1 LNRIQ
6 NVDNRHFQIVFAL
19 SRGLSV
25 FKNVMVFR
33 LDVPPAVDAM
43 QVESALQTTR
53 FEPCGGSQEKS
64 IGWIEPRGVAHG
76 PLLEIV
82 GGQWILLLQTEAKV
96 VPASVVKRRAQEQ
109 MKQIEASTGRKP
121 GRKEARE
128 IMDDVRMSLLPMAFT
143 KQAAVQVWI
152 DWSAGFLMLDCG
164 SQARADE
171 VITCLVKA
179 IDGFALRAIQTQ
191 VSPAIAMSQWLAS
204 KEAPAG
210 FSVDR
215 ECELKASDESKAV
228 VRYARHA
235 LDTDEITQHIA
246 AGKMPTRLAMT
257 WGDRVS
263 FVLTEA
269 LQLKKVAILDV
280 VFEAASA
287 LASDRKDDN
296 FDADVAIATGEL
308 AQLIPDLLESL
319 GGELPV

>member
-1 LNRIQ
+1 M
-6 NVDNRHFQIVFAL
+6 
-19 SRGLSV
+19 

-33 LDVPPAVDAM
+33 LELPAAVDAT
-43 QVESALQTTR
+43 QVETALQSAR
-53 FEPCGGSQEKS
+53 FEPCGASQEKA

-82 GGQWILLLQTEAKV
+82 GGQWILRLQTEAKM
-96 VPASVVKRRAQEQ
+96 VPASVVKRRAQDQ
-109 MKQIEASTGRKP
+109 MKQIEATTGRKP

-128 IMDDVRMSLLPMAFT
+128 IMDDVRLSLLPMAFT
-143 KQAAVQVWI
+143 KQASVDVWI
-152 DWSAGFLMLDCG
+152 DWSAGFLVLDCG

-204 KEAPAG
+204 KEPPSG

-296 FDADVAIATGEL
+296 FDGDVAIATGEL
-308 AQLIPDLLESL
+308 AQLVPDLLEAL
-319 GGELPV
+319 GGELPL

>member
-1 LNRIQ
+1 M
-6 NVDNRHFQIVFAL
+6 
-19 SRGLSV
+19 

-33 LDVPPAVDAM
+33 IDVPPAVDAT
-43 QVESALQTTR
+43 QVESVLQTTR

-109 MKQIEASTGRKP
+109 MKQIEATTGRKP

-152 DWSAGFLMLDCG
+152 DWSAGLLVLDCG

-191 VSPAIAMSQWLAS
+191 VSPAIAMSQWLAN

>member
-1 LNRIQ
+1 
-6 NVDNRHFQIVFAL
+6 
-19 SRGLSV
+19 V

-33 LDVPPAVDAM
+33 IDVPPAVDAT
-43 QVESALQTTR
+43 QVESVLQTTR

-109 MKQIEASTGRKP
+109 MKQIEATTGRKP

-152 DWSAGFLMLDCG
+152 DWSAGLLVLDCG

-191 VSPAIAMSQWLAS
+191 VSPAIAMSQWLAN